1 MQSIC
6 SLYLHIPFCV
16 SKCAYCDFFSIPC
29 GRNPVPRNYA
39 DALEEE
45 IKYRARVNNIKSW
58 KTVYIGGGTPSLLSS
73 EQLQMI
79 VETAVSCSE
88 KIPEEITVEMN
99 PSDIT
104 AEKLSA
110 AERCG
115 VNRISCGIQSF
126 SPAVLSGVNRR
137 SSSDDVKHAAELL
150 KSGFHG
156 IFSADM
162 ISALPGETDDSFIE
176 GLGTLLKYT
185 PEHISLYALV
195 IEEKTLLGKSIISG
209 KTRYDYDKADA
220 MWIRGRDFL
229 VSHGY
234 RQYEVSNFCLPGY
247 QSRHNSAYW
256 KLDDYIGCG
265 AGATGTVY
273 GRNDEVSLRY
283 TDTRD
288 IETYTS
294 FWLGKNRCEDSI
306 PEEKELIDRKTSEF
320 EFFMMGLRLREGVC
334 AETYEQRYGEKFP
347 EKAELLFRE
356 WQHEGKAEITE
367 REGMHQY
374 ALTPE
379 GLLFLN
385 EFLESL

>member
-1 MQSIC
+1 
-6 SLYLHIPFCV
+6 
-16 SKCAYCDFFSIPC
+16 
-29 GRNPVPRNYA
+29 
-39 DALEEE
+39 
-45 IKYRARVNNIKSW
+45 
-58 KTVYIGGGTPSLLSS
+58 
-73 EQLQMI
+73 MI